1 MAETLVAG
9 LRLAASAA
17 VARPQ
22 SLRPPNV
29 SSCAARGP
37 RLLGPFPFR
46 RGRLC
51 SRAAVAGPP
60 EVDEDEAMS
69 IDNLHRFFDVNV
81 GKWNGAFYVRELAS
95 IILLAFPFYWIHTLQ
110 AEALSV
116 CSCCLCYCV
125 VRVSNSMRMGGFCR
139 GSARGCRLYIKQAS
153 SQISIVDEED
163 SEPEWVE
170 YKIKE
175 TNMFTVDK
183 YQQIGFFTEEKAFA
197 LRYQTAG
204 MLETVLRA
212 GVLGEDDT
220 GEESPRNLKIPSR
233 KPSIVCENCLYSLEG
248 NGRVRAFH
256 IMDPNGALD
265 MLLIFH
271 EKQGAIVPVIY
282 SSADVDMTNEVR
294 IGSLLGR
301 WEGRSVTKR
310 SGVYGATLS
319 EANTVVLL
327 EKDSSGQLVLDNIS
341 TKSGTSTTTTVH
353 WTGSANN
360 NLLQFDGGYEM
371 TLLPGG
377 MYMGYPSDIGK
388 IVNELDSFHL
398 EFCWMESPG
407 KRQRLVRTY
416 DSAGLAVSST
426 YYFETK
432 V

>member
-1 MAETLVAG
+1 MAEALVAV

-17 VARPQ
+17 ATARPQ
-22 SLRPPNV
+22 SR
-29 SSCAARGP
+29 SGRHGSCAARVPCPGP
-37 RLLGPFPFR
+37 SSFR

-51 SRAAVAGPP
+51 ARAAVAGPP
-60 EVDEDEAMS
+60 EVDDDEAMT
-69 IDNLHRFFDVNV
+69 IDNLRRFFDVNV
-81 GKWNGAFYVRELAS
+81 GKWNGAFYVRARLPLV
-95 IILLAFPFYWIHTLQ
+95 LLL
-110 AEALSV
+110 L
-116 CSCCLCYCV
+116 L
-125 VRVSNSMRMGGFCR
+125 
-139 GSARGCRLYIKQAS
+139 L
-153 SQISIVDEED
+153 
-163 SEPEWVE
+163 WV
-170 YKIKE
+170 
-175 TNMFTVDK
+175 
-183 YQQIGFFTEEKAFA
+183 GFFQEEKAFA

-220 GEESPRNLKIPSR
+220 GEESPKNLKIPSR
-233 KPSIVCENCLYSLEG
+233 KPSIVCENCLYSREG

-256 IMDPNGALD
+256 IMDPKGVLD
-265 MLLIFH
+265 MLIIFH
-271 EKQGAIVPVIY
+271 EKQGSEVPLMY
-282 SSADVDMTNEVR
+282 SSDDADITNSDR
-294 IGSLLGR
+294 IAPLLGR

-319 EANTVVLL
+319 EADTVVLL
-327 EKDSSGQLVLDNIS
+327 EKDRNGQLILDNMS
-341 TKSGTSTTTTVH
+341 TKSGSSTTTTVH

-377 MYMGYPSDIGK
+377 MYMGYPTDIGK
-388 IVNELDSFHL
+388 IVNDMDSFHL

-426 YYFETK
+426 YFFETK

>member
-1 MAETLVAG
+1 MAEALVAV

-17 VARPQ
+17 ATARPQ
-22 SLRPPNV
+22 SR
-29 SSCAARGP
+29 SGRHGSCAARVPCPGP
-37 RLLGPFPFR
+37 SPFR

-51 SRAAVAGPP
+51 ARAAVAGPP
-60 EVDEDEAMS
+60 EVDDDDAMT
-69 IDNLHRFFDVNV
+69 IDNLRRFFDVNV
-81 GKWNGAFYVRELAS
+81 GKWNGAFYV
-95 IILLAFPFYWIHTLQ
+95 
-110 AEALSV
+110 
-116 CSCCLCYCV
+116 
-125 VRVSNSMRMGGFCR
+125 
-139 GSARGCRLYIKQAS
+139 
-153 SQISIVDEED
+153 
-163 SEPEWVE
+163 
-170 YKIKE
+170 
-175 TNMFTVDK
+175 
-183 YQQIGFFTEEKAFA
+183 GFFQEEKAFA

-220 GEESPRNLKIPSR
+220 GEESPKNLKIPSR
-233 KPSIVCENCLYSLEG
+233 KPSIVCENCLYSREG

-256 IMDPNGALD
+256 IMDPKGVLD
-265 MLLIFH
+265 MLIIFH
-271 EKQGAIVPVIY
+271 EKQGSEVPLMY
-282 SSADVDMTNEVR
+282 SSDDADITNSDR
-294 IGSLLGR
+294 IAPLLGR

-319 EANTVVLL
+319 EADTVVLL
-327 EKDSSGQLVLDNIS
+327 EKDRNGQLILMIIPISVLAKIDLKHSRKPMGDGFQNLHAMGGQAGVSALDNMS
-341 TKSGTSTTTTVH
+341 TKSGSSTTTTVH

-377 MYMGYPSDIGK
+377 MYMGYPTDIGK
-388 IVNELDSFHL
+388 IVNDMDSFHL

-426 YYFETK
+426 YFFETK

>member
-9 LRLAASAA
+9 LWLAASTAA
-17 VARPQ
+17 QPQ
-22 SLRPPNV
+22 GRHPHR
-29 SSCAARGP
+29 SCAAPTLRVG
-37 RLLGPFPFR
+37 PFR
-46 RGRLC
+46 RGGLC
-51 SRAAVAGPP
+51 ARAAVAGPP

-69 IDNLHRFFDVNV
+69 IDNLHHFFDINV
-81 GKWNGAFYVRELAS
+81 GKWNGAFYQFDAHGRV
-95 IILLAFPFYWIHTLQ
+95 LQ
-110 AEALSV
+110 GISTKLSV
-116 CSCCLCYCV
+116 STYGEDDLI
-125 VRVSNSMRMGGFCR
+125 SLLQS
-139 GSARGCRLYIKQAS
+139 LYIKQAS
-153 SQISIVDEED
+153 SQISFVDEED

-183 YQQIGFFTEEKAFA
+183 YQQIGFFPEQKAFA

-220 GEESPRNLKIPSR
+220 GEESPKNLKIPSR
-233 KPSIVCENCLYSLEG
+233 KPSIVCENCLYSQEG

-256 IMDPNGALD
+256 IMDPKGVLD
-265 MLLIFH
+265 TLLFFH
-271 EKQGAIVPVIY
+271 EKQGPMVPLIY
-282 SSADVDMTNEVR
+282 SSADAEITNDDR
-294 IGSLLGR
+294 IAPLLGR
-301 WEGRSVTKR
+301 WEGRSMTKR
-310 SGVYGATLS
+310 SGVYGATLA
-319 EANTVVLL
+319 EADTAVLL
-327 EKDSSGQLVLDNIS
+327 EKDSNGQLILDNIS
-341 TKSGTSTTTTVH
+341 TKSGSSMTTTVH

-360 NLLQFDGGYEM
+360 NLLRFDGGYEM
-371 TLLPGG
+371 TLLPGA
-377 MYMGYPSDIGK
+377 MYMGYPSDISK

-426 YYFETK
+426 YFFETK

>member
-9 LRLAASAA
+9 LRLAASAL
-17 VARPQ
+17 VRPQ
-22 SLRPPNV
+22 TQSRRLHG
-29 SSCAARGP
+29 SCAARTP
-37 RLLGPFPFR
+37 CLRPLR
-46 RGRLC
+46 RGRLRA
-51 SRAAVAGPP
+51 RAAVAGPP
-60 EVDEDEAMS
+60 EVDEDDAMS

-81 GKWNGAFYVRELAS
+81 GKWNGAFYQFDAHGRV
-95 IILLAFPFYWIHTLQ
+95 LQ
-110 AEALSV
+110 GISTRLSV
-116 CSCCLCYCV
+116 STYGEDDLI
-125 VRVSNSMRMGGFCR
+125 SLLQS
-139 GSARGCRLYIKQAS
+139 LYIKQAS

-183 YQQIGFFTEEKAFA
+183 YQQIGFFHEEKAFA

-220 GEESPRNLKIPSR
+220 GEESPKNLKIPSS

-256 IMDPNGALD
+256 IMDPKGVLD
-265 MLLIFH
+265 TILIFH
-271 EKQGAIVPVIY
+271 EKQGSAVPLIY
-282 SSADVDMTNEVR
+282 SSADGDINSDDR
-294 IGSLLGR
+294 IAPLLGR

-310 SGVYGATLS
+310 SGVYGATLA
-319 EANTVVLL
+319 EADTMVLL
-327 EKDSSGQLVLDNIS
+327 EKDSSGQLILDNIS

-416 DSAGLAVSST
+416 DSAGLAVSTT
-426 YYFETK
+426 YFFETK